1 MFSNSAI
8 FNIFVLTLMKYI
20 YKEDNQVQKVVLAE
34 KKQLNEKIEQLD
46 AKILQQNFQIKS
58 LNQMFIHY
66 LLQLNH

>member
-1 MFSNSAI
+1 
-8 FNIFVLTLMKYI
+8 MKYI